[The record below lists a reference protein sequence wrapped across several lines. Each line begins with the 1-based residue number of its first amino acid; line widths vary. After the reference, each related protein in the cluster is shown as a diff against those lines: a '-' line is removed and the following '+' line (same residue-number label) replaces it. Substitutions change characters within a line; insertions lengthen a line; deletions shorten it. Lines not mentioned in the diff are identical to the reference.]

1 MIFFQNSHAIKK
13 VLMILYDI
21 IDILQ
26 TYRLGLVNDMFVHAK
41 PIVYEANLIC
51 IARKV
56 RI

>member
-1 MIFFQNSHAIKK
+1 
-13 VLMILYDI
+13 MILYDI

-26 TYRLGLVNDMFVHAK
+26 TYRLGIVNDMFVHAK